1 MQRYKITAPVKT
13 ATGTVAGVALVD
25 GQGDT
30 DNEGALAYF
39 RRHGYKVEEITEVPA
54 PAIEPAP
61 EVPAEP
67 DGGTPEGQGPVLAEP
82 PSRSASKA
90 AWVTYATSEAGGNRF
105 SVEDAEKL
113 TRDQL
118 AEKYL
123 GPKED

>member
-25 GQGDT
+25 GQGET

-39 RRHGYKVEEITEVPA
+39 RRHGYKVEEIAELPA

-61 EVPAEP
+61 EP
-67 DGGTPEGQGPVLAEP
+67 DGGTPEGQGPALADP

-90 AWVTYATSEAGGNRF
+90 AWVTYVTSEAGGNRF